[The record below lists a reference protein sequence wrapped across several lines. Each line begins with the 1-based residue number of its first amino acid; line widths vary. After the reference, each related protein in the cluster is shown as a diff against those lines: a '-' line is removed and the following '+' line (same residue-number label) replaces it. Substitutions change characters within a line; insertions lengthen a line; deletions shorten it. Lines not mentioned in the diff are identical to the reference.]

1 MVDKKQK
8 PLKISDAEKIRFPYN
23 QFPVKIIHRD
33 GKDLSE
39 IKTCYFQNEHYAKK
53 YILRSKFSKKDYEIF
68 IKPEDK

>member
-1 MVDKKQK
+1 MANKKQK
-8 PLKISDAEKIRFPYN
+8 SLKISDSEKNRFPFN

-53 YILRSKFSKKDYEIF
+53 YILRCNFTKKDYEMF
-68 IKPEDK
+68 IRPEE